1 MKHKLL
7 CASCMMAVA
16 VVGAAPAYADANH
29 GAECGDGG
37 SSGQAAASPGNAA
50 TSPGS
55 VFNEPGVNSA
65 NGGKGN
71 QAYNTNARQGK
82 GAPSQYDVACGK
94 VTENG
99 TGTPIQTTPPTDPV
113 TGESTAVITNN
124 SRATRDA
131 LGLISHTGNGANK

>member
-1 MKHKLL
+1 MKYKLV

-16 VVGAAPAYADANH
+16 IVGAAPAYADANH
-29 GAECGDGG
+29 GAECGERG

-71 QAYNTNARQGK
+71 QAYNTNARQGQ
-82 GAPSQYDVACGK
+82 GAPSQYDVGCAR

-99 TGTPIQTTPPTDPV
+99 TGTPIQTAGPPIDPSTGLATDV
-113 TGESTAVITNN
+113 TNN
-124 SRATRDA
+124 SKATRDA
-131 LGLISHTGNGANK
+131 NGVISHTGKGANK